1 MEVTGRVTAVQF
13 EGDGSLLTGIS
24 GGNFAGDITEVIAG
38 TGLTGG
44 GTQGSVTLNV
54 DVGTGANDIV
64 QLDGSG
70 RLPAIDGSNLLI
82 PGWWRWR

>member
-1 MEVTGRVTAVQF
+1 MATKFKQNMEVTGRVTAVNLKVMVV
-13 EGDGSLLTGIS
+13 LLTGIS

-38 TGLTGG
+38 VGLTGG
-44 GTQGSVTLNV
+44 GTQGAVTLNV

-70 RLPAIDGSNLLI
+70 RLPQ
-82 PGWWRWR
+82 